1 MRFDKEEMEIN
12 HNQPRNILVGIRFDV
27 ESKELLGWAIV
38 KVAEL
43 HDHVVAVH
51 VCRNSDDASKEKIL
65 LDDYLEIYKG
75 LCDIKKVKLS
85 GKILTGKS
93 IRKTLVKQAKE
104 CTAAAVIVGITK
116 PGSIGGRVST
126 AKYCAKH
133 LPSITEIFT
142 IHNGKVIFQR
152 LSNDHAT
159 GLQEDP
165 RPSFYKLEKP
175 GGNQSE
181 FGDSEVSEMD
191 SNSPKLNCQNSES
204 ESTDYN
210 EEVVEVENKCTSV
223 VSNKG
228 APLRAVSISNTE
240 NIMEQK
246 PGWPLLRRSSL
257 PTQKALDSRK
267 MSVVQWVMN
276 FPDRSPPDTPQSRS
290 SSTNSLGDSSST
302 KSESP
307 LGRENDNSS
316 NGVFSRKS
324 SNSLWSELL
333 DQEPG
338 LPFELNFLDFTWFS
352 YEVLRHGT
360 SNFSSE
366 NLIGKGGCSRVY
378 KGTFLDG
385 KEVAVKV
392 LKSSKQA
399 WKDFSLEVNIMSSLR
414 HKNITPLLG
423 VCMDNS
429 ELISVYEFMSK
440 GSLEDNLHAADNKEK
455 SALSWDARFTA
466 AVGIAEALVYL
477 HQGCSRLVI
486 HRDVKTS
493 NILLSDNFEPQL
505 SDFGLAIWGPNSS
518 SCETY
523 TDVVGTFGYLAP
535 EYFMY
540 GKVTD
545 KLDVYSF
552 GVVLLEL
559 LSGRRPIN
567 SSKGQESLVMW
578 AKPMLQ
584 RGKLIN
590 EILDPSLEGSVEE
603 SQMQR
608 MVLAATL
615 CLTRATRLRPNMD
628 QILKLLKGD
637 ETVETWAKA
646 HVYDEQEEGENLDV
660 NDDEFYQN
668 SSDKKS
674 HLSLALLDVEDDY
687 TTTSF
692 SSGERSNSPHT
703 LQDYLT
709 GRCRRTFSFH

>member
-1 MRFDKEEMEIN
+1 MYFV
-12 HNQPRNILVGIRFDV
+12 L
-27 ESKELLGWAIV
+27 
-38 KVAEL
+38 
-43 HDHVVAVH
+43 
-51 VCRNSDDASKEKIL
+51 
-65 LDDYLEIYKG
+65 
-75 LCDIKKVKLS
+75 
-85 GKILTGKS
+85 
-93 IRKTLVKQAKE
+93 
-104 CTAAAVIVGITK
+104 
-116 PGSIGGRVST
+116 
-126 AKYCAKH
+126 
-133 LPSITEIFT
+133 
-142 IHNGKVIFQR
+142 
-152 LSNDHAT
+152 

-360 SNFSSE
+360 SNFSSGKSIHSCFSSCIKEKTLQSELIETGFFADENLYLCAE

-440 GSLEDNLHAADNKEK
+440 GSLEDNLHGN
-455 SALSWDARFTA
+455 SC
-466 AVGIAEALVYL
+466 V
-477 HQGCSRLVI
+477 HVI
-486 HRDVKTS
+486 
-493 NILLSDNFEPQL
+493 
-505 SDFGLAIWGPNSS
+505 
-518 SCETY
+518 C
-523 TDVVGTFGYLAP
+523 
-535 EYFMY
+535 
-540 GKVTD
+540 
-545 KLDVYSF
+545 
-552 GVVLLEL
+552 
-559 LSGRRPIN
+559 
-567 SSKGQESLVMW
+567 
-578 AKPMLQ
+578 
-584 RGKLIN
+584 
-590 EILDPSLEGSVEE
+590 
-603 SQMQR
+603 
-608 MVLAATL
+608 
-615 CLTRATRLRPNMD
+615 
-628 QILKLLKGD
+628 
-637 ETVETWAKA
+637 
-646 HVYDEQEEGENLDV
+646 
-660 NDDEFYQN
+660 
-668 SSDKKS
+668 
-674 HLSLALLDVEDDY
+674 LSLPYKLQNLL
-687 TTTSF
+687 
-692 SSGERSNSPHT
+692 
-703 LQDYLT
+703 
-709 GRCRRTFSFH
+709 CRN

>member
-1 MRFDKEEMEIN
+1 MTILKEELGID
-12 HNQPRNILVGIRFDV
+12 QSKRILVGIRFDT
-27 ESKELLGWAIV
+27 ESKELLAWAIV
-38 KVAEL
+38 KVAEH
-43 HDHVVAVH
+43 HDHVIAVH
-51 VCRNSDDASKEKIL
+51 VCRNSDDASKQKVI

-85 GKILTGKS
+85 GKIITGQS
-93 IRKTLVKQAKE
+93 IRKSLVNEAKG
-104 CTAAAVIVGITK
+104 CAAVAVIVGITK
-116 PGSIGGRVST
+116 PGSIGGRLST
-126 AKYCAKH
+126 AKYCSKH
-133 LPSITEIFT
+133 LPSSTDIFT
-142 IHNGKVIFQR
+142 VHNGKVVFQR
-152 LSNDHAT
+152 LSNNDHSP

-165 RPSFYKLEKP
+165 RPSFHKP
-175 GGNQSE
+175 ENSCGNQSE

-191 SNSPKLNCQNSES
+191 SNSSKLNGQNSES
-204 ESTDYN
+204 GSTDNSEEAAEVDSMN
-210 EEVVEVENKCTSV
+210 ESK
-223 VSNKG
+223 KG
-228 APLRAVSISNTE
+228 APLRTVSFNNKEST
-240 NIMEQK
+240 MEQK
-246 PGWPLLRRSSL
+246 PGWPLLRRCSL

-276 FPDRSPPDTPQSRS
+276 FPDRSPPETPQSS
-290 SSTNSLGDSSST
+290 SSSSISSGDSCSS

-307 LGRENDNSS
+307 LGRENDNAIS
-316 NGVFSRKS
+316 NVFSRKS
-324 SNSLWSELL
+324 SQTLWTELVE
-333 DQEPG
+333 EPG
-338 LPFELNFLDFTWFS
+338 LPFEFNFLEFTWFS
-352 YEVLRHGT
+352 YEVLRHAT
-360 SNFSSE
+360 STYSSE
-366 NLIGKGGCSRVY
+366 NLIGKGGCSQVY

-385 KEVAVKV
+385 KDVAVKV

-440 GSLEDNLHAADNKEK
+440 GSLEDNLHAENKEK
-455 SALSWDARFTA
+455 SILSWDARFTI

-477 HQGCSRLVI
+477 HQGCSKPVI

-505 SDFGLAIWGPNSS
+505 SDFGLAIWGPNSTS
-518 SCETY
+518 VETY

-545 KLDVYSF
+545 KVDVYSF

-559 LSGRRPIN
+559 LTGRKPID

-578 AKPMLQ
+578 AKPKLQ
-584 RGKLIN
+584 SGKLDQG
-590 EILDPSLEGSVEE
+590 ILDPSLEGSVDE

-615 CLTRATRLRPNMD
+615 CLTRETRLRPTMD
-628 QILKLLKGD
+628 QILELLNGE
-637 ETVETWAKA
+637 ETIETWAKS
-646 HVYDEQEEGENLDV
+646 HGYDKGGENFDA
-660 NDDEFYQN
+660 NEDDFYQN
-668 SSDKKS
+668 ASSKKS

-687 TTTSF
+687 TSC
-692 SSGERSNSPHT
+692 SDPSNSPHT
-703 LQDYLT
+703 LADYLT
-709 GRCRRTFSFH
+709 GRC